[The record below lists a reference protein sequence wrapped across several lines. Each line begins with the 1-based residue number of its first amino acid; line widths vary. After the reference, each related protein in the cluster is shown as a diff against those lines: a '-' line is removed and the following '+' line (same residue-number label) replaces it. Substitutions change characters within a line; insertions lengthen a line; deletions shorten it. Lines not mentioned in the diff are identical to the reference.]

1 MTNRATVRTRTLH
14 RRKHPTS
21 RTSGAKRATTRT
33 APRISRTRLRD
44 LRDELDITRS
54 AVTDAFDKFWIIP
67 ERDIRETL
75 AATQRKI
82 GKVVDTLRR
91 AA

>member
-1 MTNRATVRTRTLH
+1 MANRATVRSRTLH
-14 RRKHPTS
+14 RRKHRTA
-21 RTSGAKRATTRT
+21 RTSGAKRGTARN
-33 APRISRTRLRD
+33 APRISRSRLRN

-54 AVTDAFDKFWIIP
+54 AVTDAFHKFWIIP

-75 AATQRKI
+75 AATQREI